1 MKTLTELMELA
12 DDLTEI
18 CVDSASAESVE
29 ELTEYIKR
37 IREAKTALQTA
48 LAELIAENERL
59 TKEAMYGA
67 EFTHSDD
74 AMFERIERAARASFN
89 RHRRATRGQQCT
101 RADAYE
107 THLVWATQ
115 QEVKAERDAAIAER
129 DELKARLKTQRWGG
143 SEELVV
149 RLRNTPNWDDYTLM
163 MTEKE
168 IDAARYQWLKS
179 TAVSDDDSPCIRMQ
193 ESGKLLTGDEA
204 DSAMDAAMK
213 GTS

>member
-129 DELKARLKTQRWGG
+129 DALKADAERLDWFETQGISYGFEGVLEGNRWGVCG
-143 SEELVV
+143 PFTT
-149 RLRNTPNWDDYTLM
+149 LR
-163 MTEKE
+163 
-168 IDAARYQWLKS
+168 
-179 TAVSDDDSPCIRMQ
+179 TAI
-193 ESGKLLTGDEA
+193 
-204 DSAMDAAMK
+204 DAAMK

>member
-12 DDLTEI
+12 DAYAEAVAQRTLVRRANTHADLK
-18 CVDSASAESVE
+18 AS
-29 ELTEYIKR
+29 
-37 IREAKTALQTA
+37 
-48 LAELIAENERL
+48 LAEVFAENERL
-59 TKEAMYGA
+59 TKEAMHGA